1 METIWQDLQYGL
13 RRLAAA
19 PWFTATAVLSLALGI
34 GANTTIFT
42 LVDAVLVRTVPV
54 SEPERLVRILST
66 DEVATA
72 ATGRTYFPVAHPN
85 FEDLREQAEVFSSA
99 ALYVWMPFNLGGGE
113 GPAERVFGQMVGGS
127 YFEVLGVEPALGRLL
142 RPEEDDKPGAPP
154 VIVLSHGLWQNRFGG
169 DPGLVG
175 RTIPINGLPFTVVGV
190 APRGFRGVE
199 TIGNCELWVPMSV
212 RGQVFA
218 FNQFVDQRRWRLFEA
233 VARLAPA
240 VSLEKARTAVTTIN
254 ARLESAYPADN
265 QKRGFVILPLTAAA
279 VDPNQRQMFAR
290 AGILLLG
297 VAGLVLLLA
306 CSNVAN
312 LLLARAASRRKEIAV
327 RLSLGATR
335 DRLVRQLLTE
345 SLLLALLAGGLGLLV
360 AVWLRHLLWSLRPPF
375 LVENAIDLGLNPR
388 VLLVTLAISLL
399 CGVLFGLVPA
409 LRASRPEVV
418 QDLKDQ
424 VGLSGGGRRFRLLHA
439 LVVLQVALSLVA
451 LIGAGLFVRSLRNT
465 QAIELGFDARNLLA
479 FGFDLAAQRYE
490 EARGRTFQR
499 LVIERVKTLPE
510 VESVALA
517 QARPMVPGMTRA
529 LLAEGVDLPESGM
542 MVAVNSVGPG
552 YFETLRIPLLSGRAF
567 DERDRPD
574 GLPVAIVNETLASR
588 LWPGG
593 TAIGRRVSFQGEGL
607 PIEVV
612 GVVRDSKYR
621 SPTEEQQPFL
631 YLALDQRYSPL
642 IDLLVRTRAASPAT
656 FGTVRR
662 IVGELDPNL
671 PPIFVQPVEETIAA
685 GQWGRRMI
693 TALLAG
699 FGVLALVLATMGL
712 YATLA
717 YSVRQ
722 RSREIA
728 IRSALGAQ
736 RPQLLR
742 MVVMQALLFVG
753 IGLALGL
760 AAAWAGSRVA
770 TTLLFGISATDPGTF
785 ASVSLLL
792 GLVALLA
799 SLLPARRAAQI
810 EPLRAMRYE

>member
-1 METIWQDLQYGL
+1 
-13 RRLAAA
+13 
-19 PWFTATAVLSLALGI
+19 
-34 GANTTIFT
+34 
-42 LVDAVLVRTVPV
+42 
-54 SEPERLVRILST
+54 
-66 DEVATA
+66 
-72 ATGRTYFPVAHPN
+72 
-85 FEDLREQAEVFSSA
+85 
-99 ALYVWMPFNLGGGE
+99 
-113 GPAERVFGQMVGGS
+113 
-127 YFEVLGVEPALGRLL
+127 
-142 RPEEDDKPGAPP
+142 
-154 VIVLSHGLWQNRFGG
+154 
-169 DPGLVG
+169 
-175 RTIPINGLPFTVVGV
+175 
-190 APRGFRGVE
+190 
-199 TIGNCELWVPMSV
+199 
-212 RGQVFA
+212 
-218 FNQFVDQRRWRLFEA
+218 
-233 VARLAPA
+233 
-240 VSLEKARTAVTTIN
+240 
-254 ARLESAYPADN
+254 
-265 QKRGFVILPLTAAA
+265 
-279 VDPNQRQMFAR
+279 
-290 AGILLLG
+290 
-297 VAGLVLLLA
+297 
-306 CSNVAN
+306 
-312 LLLARAASRRKEIAV
+312 
-327 RLSLGATR
+327 
-335 DRLVRQLLTE
+335 
-345 SLLLALLAGGLGLLV
+345 
-360 AVWLRHLLWSLRPPF
+360 
-375 LVENAIDLGLNPR
+375 
-388 VLLVTLAISLL
+388 
-399 CGVLFGLVPA
+399 
-409 LRASRPEVV
+409 
-418 QDLKDQ
+418 
-424 VGLSGGGRRFRLLHA
+424 LHA

-517 QARPMVPGMTRA
+517 QARPMMPGMTRA

-574 GLPVAIVNETLASR
+574 GLPVAIINETLASR

-593 TAIGRRVSFQGEGL
+593 TAMGRRVSFQGEDVA
-607 PIEVV
+607 IEVV

-621 SPTEEQQPFL
+621 SPTEEKQPFL
-631 YLALDQRYSPL
+631 YLALDQNYSPL
-642 IDLLVRTRAASPAT
+642 MDLLVRTRTASPAT
-656 FGTVRR
+656 FGTVRQ
-662 IVGELDPNL
+662 IVAELDPNL

-699 FGVLALVLATMGL
+699 FGGLALVLAVMGL

-742 MVVMQALLFVG
+742 MVVVQALLFVG
-753 IGLALGL
+753 IGLVLGL

-785 ASVSLLL
+785 ATVSLLL

-810 EPLRAMRYE
+810 EPLRAMRSE